1 MAEIEVIKTYRVG
14 NESFDTQE
22 ALVTMGSKLEAD
34 GFPTPIVY
42 DNTDVA
48 KKIDFNEFRKGY
60 RE

>member
-14 NESFDTQE
+14 NELFNTQE
-22 ALVTMGSKLEAD
+22 EAE

-48 KKIDFNEFRKGY
+48 KKIDFNEFRKGH